1 MYYFL
6 HVRIQSPLWLPYW
19 FCLLLQVD
27 VMGANCWDNT
37 LQISDFPPNILRVL
51 PKDVQQA
58 VFLLVAEQGGDYNW
72 ELFMFF

>member
-27 VMGANCWDNT
+27 VMGANCWANT
-37 LQISDFPPNILRVL
+37 LQISDFPPNILLVL

-72 ELFMFF
+72 ALFMLF